1 MTKKEQKNLL
11 NKYANLKED
20 WNGYGSK
27 PLSKK
32 VIENCKAIIE
42 KLPGCFY
49 IFPTARDSIQIEFDK
64 LNGDCLEF
72 EVYESKIVCFVE
84 SGINY
89 FEIELKSIDDVGYIA
104 NKFLSCSYQEMVS
117 ICMNQGK

>member
-32 VIENCKAIIE
+32 VIEKCKAIIE

-49 IFPTARDSIQIEFDK
+49 IFPTARDSIQIKIE
-64 LNGDCLEF
+64 LSGDYLEF
-72 EVYESKIVCFVE
+72 EVYESRIVCFVE
-84 SGINY
+84 SGINH
-89 FEIELKSIDDVGYIA
+89 FEIELKSMDDVGYIA
-104 NKFLSCSYQEMVS
+104 NKFLNCSYQEMVS